1 MRGWVGGYSCYDV
14 SAIIGVNWAECL
26 TQYFL
31 GKTRLLSPIISD
43 FFLSLFDVFSELDT
57 EPSEIVYYDR
67 KEKERE
73 RHMGQGGRKRRKQG

>member
-14 SAIIGVNWAECL
+14 SAIVGVNWSACL
-26 TQYFL
+26 TQHSL

-43 FFLSLFDVFSELDT
+43 FFLSLFHVFSELDT

-73 RHMGQGGRKRRKQG
+73 RRMGQGGRKRRKQG